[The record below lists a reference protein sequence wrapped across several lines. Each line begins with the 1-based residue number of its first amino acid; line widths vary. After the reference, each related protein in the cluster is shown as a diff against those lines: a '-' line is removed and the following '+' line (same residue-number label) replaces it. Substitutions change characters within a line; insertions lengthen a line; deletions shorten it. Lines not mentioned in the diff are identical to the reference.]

1 MLEVLKVLEPAS
13 NKVPPVEA
21 EYHFIES
28 PFAAVA
34 LIVTEP
40 VPHLEPGTAVGET
53 GTELIIAETGVLL
66 NETQFD
72 TRVSAK

>member
-1 MLEVLKVLEPAS
+1 MLGVMYVFEPDS
-13 NKVPPVEA
+13 NNVPPVEA

-28 PFAAVA
+28 PFKGVA
-34 LIVTEP
+34 LTVTEP
-40 VPHLEPGTAVGET
+40 VPHLEPETLVGAT

-72 TRVSAK
+72 TRVSA